1 MKKER
6 MKVLLL
12 IPCGLEAARGNTTTA
27 NRLKQELWRR
37 GYEVEIAD
45 VSDQDLKN
53 PGEARAQLVIG
64 LHAAHCG
71 PAARSLATTWN
82 VPYIVLFSGTDLN
95 GKPQKPTTEAVQHA
109 TAVVALGTS
118 AATRARDVYP
128 ECRSHIHV
136 ISQAVLPLPYQ
147 PGMQMPADAPVLAED
162 APLVLIPAGVRDVK
176 DPLRAI
182 TALLPMRKEQ
192 PDMQIWFVGPEL
204 EKETGDALRKA
215 CTEQDWVHWL
225 DARPREDLLPLYRRA
240 SVVVSTSRSEG
251 GPPNGMLEAVLVGR
265 PVLASSIPAHR
276 EFPGAESC
284 FRDDIELRKRFRAIL
299 SEPERAM
306 MKSRK
311 MEEVVRQTHSPAA
324 ESLAW
329 DRLMRPLMGG

>member
-12 IPCGLEAARGNTTTA
+12 IPCDLEAARGNTTTA
-27 NRLKQELWRR
+27 KRLKQELWRR

-45 VSDQDLKN
+45 VTGLDLES
-53 PGEARAQLVIG
+53 PGEARAQIIIG
-64 LHAAHCG
+64 LHAVHCG
-71 PAARSLATTWN
+71 PATQSLAKSWG
-82 VPYIVLFSGTDLN
+82 VPYLILFSGTDLN
-95 GKPQKPTTEAVQHA
+95 GKPQKPALEAVQHA

-118 AATRARDVYP
+118 AATRARDIYP
-128 ECRSHIHV
+128 ECRDHIHV
-136 ISQAVLPLPYQ
+136 IPQAVLPLPYR
-147 PGMQMPADAPVLAED
+147 PGVQLPADAPALAED
-162 APLVLIPAGVRDVK
+162 APLVLIPTGVREVK

-182 TALLPMRKEQ
+182 AALLPMRKEQ

-204 EKETGDALRKA
+204 EKETGDALRAA
-215 CTEQDWVHWL
+215 CSEHDWVHWL
-225 DARPREDLLPLYRRA
+225 DSRPREDLLPLFRRA

-324 ESLAW
+324 EALGW
-329 DRLMRPLMGG
+329 DRLMRPLIEQ